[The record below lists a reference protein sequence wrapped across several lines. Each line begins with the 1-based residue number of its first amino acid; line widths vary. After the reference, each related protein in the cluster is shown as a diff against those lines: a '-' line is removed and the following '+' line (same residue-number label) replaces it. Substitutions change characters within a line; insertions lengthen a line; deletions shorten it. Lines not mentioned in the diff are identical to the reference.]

1 MVMRRNAEV
10 DLKEQLRARFVELY
24 GEARSDLM
32 RIRAAHGDKPAAQG
46 GQTLSFPFGPDE
58 FPEEDID
65 RESVVFLT
73 ETDRMLRK
81 VLSTDIPEAP
91 TAETAA
97 AILLSRCTLTVA
109 ESYLWRTI
117 LFLSMDRR
125 YHPDAKVR
133 LDARALLSAEA
144 YHLPNRLDVLARL
157 FAMGD
162 ALFDGGATNLIA
174 ANELRILQLS
184 ANLFF
189 DTFDS
194 VFGLK
199 AVRKCRVGFD
209 QMMRTMGTK
218 VAIDL
223 VPNYLRRHKTMYREI
238 CAAQENGGVAGQSA
252 AERTISE
259 LSAKVSELQEA
270 VAANT
275 SAVASSARAVANF
288 DRRQKTFLE
297 GLKKLIGG
305 FVRLFRPSAPVPTRE
320 QVAVALKQKQDRYAC
335 LDRITN
341 AVHRSQLKEV
351 IDYTLK
357 HPIVHHGRTRDDF
370 TLANAA
376 RAVWNTRH
384 AIWEKVPGSFETF
397 NQLKAACY
405 NLQQAKDDPFA
416 YQAGNR

>member
-1 MVMRRNAEV
+1 M
-10 DLKEQLRARFVELY
+10 KEQLRARFVELY

-32 RIRAAHGDKPAAQG
+32 RMRAAHGDKPAAQG

-81 VLSTDIPEAP
+81 VLSTDIPESP

-97 AILLSRCTLTVA
+97 AILLNRCTLTVA

-209 QMMRTMGTK
+209 QMMR
-218 VAIDL
+218 
-223 VPNYLRRHKTMYREI
+223 
-238 CAAQENGGVAGQSA
+238 
-252 AERTISE
+252 
-259 LSAKVSELQEA
+259 
-270 VAANT
+270 
-275 SAVASSARAVANF
+275 
-288 DRRQKTFLE
+288 
-297 GLKKLIGG
+297 
-305 FVRLFRPSAPVPTRE
+305 RLFRPSTPVPTRE
-320 QVAVALKQKQDRYAC
+320 QVTAALKQKQDRYAC
-335 LDRITN
+335 LERITN

-351 IDYTLK
+351 IDYTLR

-370 TLANAA
+370 TLSNAA
-376 RAVWNTRH
+376 HAVWNTRH
-384 AIWEKVPGSFETF
+384 AIWEKTPGSFETF
-397 NQLKAACY
+397 AQLKAACY

-416 YQAGNR
+416 YQAGGR

>member
-1 MVMRRNAEV
+1 M
-10 DLKEQLRARFVELY
+10 KEQLRARFVELY

-32 RIRAAHGDKPAAQG
+32 RMRASRVDKPSAQG

-58 FPEEDID
+58 FPEDDID

-97 AILLSRCTLTVA
+97 VILLNRCTLTVA

-209 QMMRTMGTK
+209 QMMRAMGAK
-218 VAIDL
+218 AAIDL

-238 CAAQENGGVAGQSA
+238 CAVQENGGAAGQGA
-252 AERTISE
+252 AERTIGE

-297 GLKKLIGG
+297 MLKKLIGG
-305 FVRLFRPSAPVPTRE
+305 FVRLFRPSVPVPTRE
-320 QVAVALKQKQDRYAC
+320 QVMRSKQDRYAC
-335 LDRITN
+335 LERITN

-357 HPIVHHGRTRDDF
+357 HPIVHHGRTRRTPRAEQD
-370 TLANAA
+370 A
-376 RAVWNTRH
+376 RAVWNMRH
-384 AIWEKVPGSFETF
+384 AIWEKTPGSFETF
-397 NQLKAACY
+397 AQLKAACY

-416 YQAGNR
+416 YQANGRK

>member
-1 MVMRRNAEV
+1 M
-10 DLKEQLRARFVELY
+10 KEQLRARFVELY

-32 RIRAAHGDKPAAQG
+32 RMRAAHGDKPSAQG

-73 ETDRMLRK
+73 ETDRALRK

-97 AILLSRCTLTVA
+97 AILLNRCTLTVA

-209 QMMRTMGTK
+209 QMMRAMGTK
-218 VAIDL
+218 AAIDL

-238 CAAQENGGVAGQSA
+238 CAAQENGGAAGQSA
-252 AERTISE
+252 AERTIGE
-259 LSAKVSELQEA
+259 LSAKGSELQEA

-288 DRRQKTFLE
+288 DRRQKTFLD

-305 FVRLFRPSAPVPTRE
+305 FVRLFRPSVPVPTRE
-320 QVAVALKQKQDRYAC
+320 QVRAALKQKQDRYAC
-335 LDRITN
+335 LERITN

-370 TLANAA
+370 TLSNAA

-384 AIWEKVPGSFETF
+384 AIWEKAPGSFETF

-416 YQAGNR
+416 YQANGRK

>member
-1 MVMRRNAEV
+1 M
-10 DLKEQLRARFVELY
+10 KEQLRARFVELY

-32 RIRAAHGDKPAAQG
+32 RMRASRVDKPAAQG

-73 ETDRMLRK
+73 ETDRALRK

-97 AILLSRCTLTVA
+97 AILLNRCTLTVA

-209 QMMRTMGTK
+209 QMMRAMGTK
-218 VAIDL
+218 AAIDL

-238 CAAQENGGVAGQSA
+238 CAAQENGGAAGQSA
-252 AERTISE
+252 AERTIGE

-288 DRRQKTFLE
+288 DRRQRTFHE

-305 FVRLFRPSAPVPTRE
+305 FVRLFRPSTPVPTRE
-320 QVAVALKQKQDRYAC
+320 QVTAALKQKRDRYAC
-335 LDRITN
+335 LERITN

-351 IDYTLK
+351 IDYTLR

-384 AIWEKVPGSFETF
+384 AIWEKIPGSFETF
-397 NQLKAACY
+397 AQLKAACY

-416 YQAGNR
+416 YQTNGR